1 VIPGARSLLG
11 APLASFRGMRVL
23 GIDPGS
29 TATGF
34 GVVER
39 AGPSVTHRAHGTLRP
54 PRGAPLAVRLATIL
68 DGLAAVIES
77 HAPEVVVIERVF
89 VAASP
94 RSALVLGQA
103 RGVAMASAAARGL
116 PVVEYAPSQIKQ
128 AVVGTGAASKRQ
140 VQAMVRRLLALPAA
154 PPQDAADALAA
165 AICHAHAGRLAA
177 LLEGE
182 APGARRGRGRGR
194 RGGRGYVVRRA
205 R

>member
-1 VIPGARSLLG
+1 
-11 APLASFRGMRVL
+11 MRVL

-29 TATGF
+29 AVTGF

-39 AGPSVTHRAHGTLRP
+39 VGGGVEHRGHGTIRP
-54 PRGAPLAVRLATIL
+54 ARGSLAARLATIL
-68 DGLAAVIES
+68 DGLAEVIDA
-77 HAPEVVVIERVF
+77 HGPEVVVIERVF
-89 VAASP
+89 VSASP

-128 AVVGTGAASKRQ
+128 AVVGTGAATKPQ
-140 VQAMVRRLLALPAA
+140 VQAMVRTLLSLAKL

-165 AICHAHAGRLAA
+165 AICHAHGGRLGA